1 MTDISGEALGMIE
14 TRGLAAAIE
23 AADAMVK
30 GAFVRI
36 VARQQP
42 GGGLITILI
51 KGETGAVKAAIEAGS
66 AAAARVGTVVS
77 AQIIPRP
84 HAEIADILERP
95 PVR

>member
-1 MTDISGEALGMIE
+1 MIE
-14 TRGLAAAIE
+14 TRGLAAALE

-30 GAFVRI
+30 GALVQI

-42 GGGLITILI
+42 GGGLITILV
-51 KGETGAVKAAIEAGS
+51 KGETGAVKAAVEAGS
-66 AAAARVGTVVS
+66 AAAARVGSVLS

-84 HAEIADILERP
+84 HEDVADILERP